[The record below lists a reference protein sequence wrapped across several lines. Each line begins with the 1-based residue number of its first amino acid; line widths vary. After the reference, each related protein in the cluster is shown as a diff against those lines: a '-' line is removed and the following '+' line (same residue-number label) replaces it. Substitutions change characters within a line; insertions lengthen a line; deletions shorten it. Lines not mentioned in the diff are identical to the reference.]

1 MEEIMVVDITDL
13 FMTCNTIVYSDI
25 KGHCNAILEKLNQLI
40 PMSHKKGQKKKL
52 KKLKKKVK
60 KIAKIVRRR

>member
-1 MEEIMVVDITDL
+1 MNVTDIFVTCSRIVNGEIRE
-13 FMTCNTIVYSDI
+13 
-25 KGHCNAILEKLNQLI
+25 HCNAIHEKLNQLI